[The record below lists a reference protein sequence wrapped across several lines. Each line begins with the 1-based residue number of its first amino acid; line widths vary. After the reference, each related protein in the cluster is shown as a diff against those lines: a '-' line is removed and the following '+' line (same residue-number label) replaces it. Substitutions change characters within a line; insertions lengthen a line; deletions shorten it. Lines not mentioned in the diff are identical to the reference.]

1 LESILGLLE
10 SLKFGH
16 CTRKIIAELKAHIS
30 GMENADKNEPEEGRY
45 ISSSKENI
53 S

>member
-1 LESILGLLE
+1 MRQ
-10 SLKFGH
+10 F
-16 CTRKIIAELKAHIS
+16 IAELKAPIS

-45 ISSSKENI
+45 ISSSKENR